1 MGNSIFSGSRPIAI
15 TIENADGIDETST
28 LFLDG
33 KEEHRESNSS
43 VLEMLY
49 KIKSR
54 ASKSLSEKNKNWL
67 EALFKKL
74 SKYNSNKKIVVNTDY
89 TLCDSYQKCKNFT
102 VSDLRNDIADLLKT
116 HDAYKSYN

>member
-15 TIENADGIDETST
+15 TIENEDGRTETST

-33 KEEHRESNSS
+33 KEEHRESNSL

-54 ASKSLSEKNKNWL
+54 ASKSLSEKNKKWL
-67 EALFKKL
+67 EAFLKKL
-74 SKYNSNKKIVVNTDY
+74 SKYNPNKKVFVHTDY
-89 TLCDSYQKCKNFT
+89 NLCDSYQKCKNYT
-102 VSDLRNDIADLLKT
+102 VSDLKNEIVDLLKT
-116 HDAYKSYN
+116 HDAYSL